1 MNNEKK
7 ELTKEDLEKISKDY
21 KPFIYEA
28 IKHGYENFVLC
39 SKNPIELG
47 IASLLIYLRRKNQNI
62 NIYLPLYKMDENQ
75 TYQYFKLLLTNDEN
89 LTELKTTQIRNLK
102 KFVVC
107 CENNQ
112 KNTYIVENL
121 KNCLD
126 SDIKMLID
134 F

>member
-7 ELTKEDLEKISKDY
+7 ELTKEDLKKISKEY
-21 KPFIYEA
+21 KPLIYGA
-28 IKHGYENFVLC
+28 IKQGYENFVLC

-47 IASLLIYLRRKNQNI
+47 IASLLIFLRRKNQNI
-62 NIYLPLYKMDENQ
+62 NIFLPLRKMDENQ
-75 TYQYFKLLLTNDEN
+75 TYQHFKLLLSNEEN
-89 LTELKTTQIRNLK
+89 LTELKTTQICNLK

-112 KNTYIVENL
+112 KNICIVENL
-121 KNCLD
+121 KRRLD